1 MRPEVVEIEAVRTRP
16 DLPSI
21 LRSQGVPETRMNDLR
36 ARTLAE
42 QAQVIYLRCSSP
54 IGISVDITREEF
66 RSIYEGEGNNA
77 ASTPLDEIIPE
88 AGVLALFAVT
98 LGEQVCNEISRL
110 FEQND
115 FAGGAMLDAA
125 ASLGADL
132 AAGEI
137 ERHCDSQWRSSH
149 SIGDAMAVMRFSPGY
164 CGWHV
169 SGQKKLFERLQPER
183 IGIHL
188 NDSCLMQPL
197 KSVSGVVVAAPK
209 RVFDIDDTY
218 LFCADCTTRSCRDRF
233 RELSEEHQPDN
244 HRK

>member
-1 MRPEVVEIEAVRTRP
+1 MIPGVVEIETVRTKP

-21 LRSQGVPETRMNDLR
+21 LRSQGVPEARMNDLR
-36 ARTLAE
+36 TRTLAE
-42 QAQVIYLRCSSP
+42 QVQVAYLRLSSP
-54 IGISVDITREEF
+54 IGMTIEVKREEF
-66 RSIYEGEGNNA
+66 RSLYTDEGSNA

-88 AGVLALFAVT
+88 ACALALFAVT
-98 LGEQVCNEISRL
+98 LGERVCDEISQL

-137 ERHCDSQWRSSH
+137 ERHCENQWRSSH
-149 SIGDAMAVMRFSPGY
+149 SIDDAMVVMRFSPGY

-169 SGQKKLFERLQPER
+169 SGQRKLFAHLQPER
-183 IGIHL
+183 IGIRL
-188 NDSCLMQPL
+188 NDSYLMQPL
-197 KSVSGVVVAAPK
+197 KSVSGVIVAAPR

-218 LFCADCTTRSCRDRF
+218 LFCADCTTHSCRDRF
-233 RELSEEHQPDN
+233 NAISEKHQPDN
-244 HRK
+244 YRK